1 MASVKDARNNT
12 TQFTYDGFDRADRTT
27 YADAT
32 YEQNSSYDANGNVLT
47 YRTRS
52 GSNIVMT
59 YDVLNR
65 LSTKAPASQPTVTNT
80 YDLAGR
86 LVQASKPVVAGDPS
100 SGALQFFFDT
110 AGRFYKE
117 QYPDGK
123 IVLHELDA
131 NGNITKTTWPDGYYV
146 TRVYDQLNRL
156 TDIKLN
162 GSATS
167 AVQFAYN
174 QLSQRTQMT
183 FSNGATVVYAPQLN
197 EDVTSITH
205 NFVGSS
211 AVFTY
216 GYNNVHEPNSVA
228 VSDSAFMWHPPTAA
242 SVAYGTA
249 DNVNKYPTVGGTS
262 YSYST
267 NKNLTGDGVWTYA
280 YDTENHL
287 LTAAKTGVSASFVY
301 DPKHRQSQKTVGTV
315 KNRYIYADWQ
325 RIADYDGVSGSLQ
338 TRYVY
343 GTSLDEPLI
352 AITAGGAV
360 TFLHADK
367 MGSIVAVSNSS
378 GAVINKNQIGP
389 FGEIGTFGGTTFGF
403 TGQRYDADLDLHY
416 YKRRYYSHKLG
427 RFLQPDPWRLA
438 GGDLNLYT
446 YARNSSLRFTDPMGT
461 NPLAALLG
469 LFTGVGEAMGYT
481 GVTATVYGA
490 ALTSAAVAMAALFIK
505 QILGLYHDWFD
516 YDALQGCES
525 AIPGYKLVWSW
536 GQNYAPGSWVPAEET
551 DNPYAGR
558 QVPSPE
564 QQWYDGHWTL
574 IKV

>member
-1 MASVKDARNNT
+1 M
-12 TQFTYDGFDRADRTT
+12 
-27 YADAT
+27 
-32 YEQNSSYDANGNVLT
+32 
-47 YRTRS
+47 
-52 GSNIVMT
+52 
-59 YDVLNR
+59 
-65 LSTKAPASQPTVTNT
+65 
-80 YDLAGR
+80 
-86 LVQASKPVVAGDPS
+86 
-100 SGALQFFFDT
+100 
-110 AGRFYKE
+110 
-117 QYPDGK
+117 
-123 IVLHELDA
+123 
-131 NGNITKTTWPDGYYV
+131 
-146 TRVYDQLNRL
+146 
-156 TDIKLN
+156 
-162 GSATS
+162 
-167 AVQFAYN
+167 
-174 QLSQRTQMT
+174 
-183 FSNGATVVYAPQLN
+183 
-197 EDVTSITH
+197 
-205 NFVGSS
+205 
-211 AVFTY
+211 
-216 GYNNVHEPNSVA
+216 
-228 VSDSAFMWHPPTAA
+228 
-242 SVAYGTA
+242 
-249 DNVNKYPTVGGTS
+249 
-262 YSYST
+262 
-267 NKNLTGDGVWTYA
+267 
-280 YDTENHL
+280 
-287 LTAAKTGVSASFVY
+287 
-301 DPKHRQSQKTVGTV
+301 
-315 KNRYIYADWQ
+315 
-325 RIADYDGVSGSLQ
+325 SGSLQ